1 MKPLDIISYLIKNSS
16 KQKDIVGDSF
26 LGSGSTL
33 IACEMTWRQCRGIE
47 LDPRF
52 ADVIVRRWIQ
62 YMNDNNL
69 TFEIRRNGEK
79 LNAEQIAELSCK

>member
-1 MKPLDIISYLIKNSS
+1 VSYLIKNSS

-33 IACEMTWRQCRGIE
+33 IACEMTWRECRGIE

-52 ADVIVRRWIQ
+52 ADVIVRRWIK
-62 YMNDNNL
+62 YMHDNNL
-69 TFEIRRNGEK
+69 AFEIRRNGEK
-79 LNAEQIAELSCK
+79 LQEDQVNDLMPEVIA